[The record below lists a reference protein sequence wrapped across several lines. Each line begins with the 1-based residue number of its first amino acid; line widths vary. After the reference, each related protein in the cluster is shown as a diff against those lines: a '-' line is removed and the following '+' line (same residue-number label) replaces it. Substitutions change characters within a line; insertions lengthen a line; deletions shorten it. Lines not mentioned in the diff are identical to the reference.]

1 MTIRHE
7 QDFYLWTQQQ
17 ANALK
22 AGNLADVDMP
32 HLAEEI
38 ESMGSSEKRELGN
51 RLSVLIAHLLK
62 WQHQPVR
69 RGNSWRLT
77 IQNQRDDIQDL
88 LEDSPSLKLEM
99 KKRLEKAYARARRM
113 ASLEIGLAE
122 SDFPAECPFA
132 IDEMILNPDFWPGE

>member
-22 AGNLADVDMP
+22 AGDLADIDMQ

-99 KKRLEKAYARARRM
+99 NKRMEKAYIRARRM

-122 SDFPAECPFA
+122 NDFPVECPFSL
-132 IDEMILNPDFWPGE
+132 DEMILNPDFWPGE

>member
-22 AGNLADVDMP
+22 AGKLADVDMP

-38 ESMGSSEKRELGN
+38 ESMGSSEKRELGK

-99 KKRLEKAYARARRM
+99 KKRLEKAYVRARRM

-122 SDFPAECPFA
+122 SDFPAECPFVL
-132 IDEMILNPDFWPGE
+132 DEMILNPDFWPGE

>member
-22 AGNLADVDMP
+22 AGNLADVDMQ

-99 KKRLEKAYARARRM
+99 KKRMEKAYIRARRM

-122 SDFPAECPFA
+122 SDFPVECPFTL
-132 IDEMILNPDFWPGE
+132 DEMLLNPDFWPGE

>member
-1 MTIRHE
+1 MAVTHE

-22 AGNLADVDMP
+22 AGNLAEIDMRN
-32 HLAEEI
+32 LAEEV
-38 ESMGSSEKRELGN
+38 ESMGSSEKRELGH

-88 LEDSPSLKLEM
+88 LEDSPSLKPEIT
-99 KKRLEKAYARARRM
+99 KRLEKAYIRARRM

-122 SDFPAECPFA
+122 SDFPVECPFVL
-132 IDEMILNPDFWPGE
+132 DEMILNPDFWPGE

>member
-17 ANALK
+17 SNALK
-22 AGNLADVDMP
+22 AGNLADIDMQ

-51 RLSVLIAHLLK
+51 RLSVLLAHLLK
-62 WQHQPVR
+62 WQYQPVR

-88 LEDSPSLKLEM
+88 LEDSPSLKQEM
-99 KKRLEKAYARARRM
+99 RNRLEKAYIRARRM

-122 SDFPAECPFA
+122 NAFPKECPFA
-132 IDEMILNPDFWPGE
+132 LDEMILNPDFWPT